1 MTDSPNTPDWI
12 AADTSHTPPR
22 AWAMKATRA
31 LGTSENK
38 PNDLRQKFPGAPL
51 LQSTD
56 PEAPQVKLPCK
67 PLDLPAQA
75 LGGNRFTLPALAAS
89 DQPPITS
96 LLAPA
101 RGFLSLNP
109 GWDGVLCVTGPRSHW
124 AHISAEEI
132 VSVQSFLT
140 GDLLTALRATPALSH
155 LDDTPQDDAAFLDA
169 VGETMSRPERL
180 AARLA
185 TATSTNQ
192 LAGLLIGAELAA
204 ARPYW
209 LGQQVAVIGQSP
221 LADFQTKALEAQG
234 VPVTRTDEP
243 TMIRAGLTT
252 ARAELQTN

>member
-1 MTDSPNTPDWI
+1 MTDSQNIPDWI

-22 AWAMKATRA
+22 AWAMKSTRA
-31 LGTSENK
+31 LGPGEST
-38 PNDLRQKFPGAPL
+38 PDDLRQKFPGAPL
-51 LQSTD
+51 LQSSD

-75 LGGNRFTLPALAAS
+75 LGGNRFSLPALAAS

-140 GDLLTALRATPALSH
+140 GDLLTALRTTPALSH
-155 LDDTPQDDAAFLDA
+155 LDKTQQDNAAFLDA
-169 VGETMSRPERL
+169 VSDSMSRPERL

-185 TATSTNQ
+185 TATSTSQ

-209 LGQQVAVIGQSP
+209 LGQQVAVIGQPP
-221 LADFQTKALEAQG
+221 LADLQTKALEAQG

-243 TMIRAGLTT
+243 TMIRAGLAT
-252 ARAELQTN
+252 AQAELQKN